1 MFIKRF
7 FYKITNR
14 EKYLQYKVNTAT
26 KRKIEWYKSHF
37 EEKVINI
44 QKIIEKQKEI
54 SFLHSGHL
62 GDVIDS
68 LAVIQE
74 ISKTHKCKLYIEA
87 NKPINLKYNKHP
99 GGKVFLTEKMVNM
112 LLPLLKKQNYI
123 DYVDIYKNEKID
135 INLNLYSE
143 LAVNLGLAHVKWYSQ
158 ITGIHTDY
166 QKPYLIVDPHKEIKN
181 KVAILRSNRRN
192 NYLINYKFLKKY
204 ENLLFVGLKDE
215 YNILKKEV
223 PNLEFHDCKDF
234 LETAEIIKSSKF
246 FLGSLGF
253 GNTIAEGLKV
263 PRLIESAPDF
273 SAVYSARD
281 AYEFCFQGHFEKW
294 FDHLYNV

>member
-1 MFIKRF
+1 MFIKKF

-14 EKYLQYKVNTAT
+14 EKYIQYKIDAAI
-26 KRKIEWYKSHF
+26 KRKIKWYKSHF
-37 EEKVINI
+37 EEKVTNV
-44 QKIIEKQKEI
+44 QKIIEKQKDI

-68 LAVIQE
+68 LAVIKE
-74 ISKTHKCKLYIEA
+74 LSKTHKCKLYIES

-123 DYVDIYKNEKID
+123 DHTDIYRNEKID

-158 ITGIHTDY
+158 ITGIHADY
-166 QKPYLIVDPHKEIKN
+166 QKPYLFVDPHKEIKN
-181 KVAILRSNRRN
+181 KVVILRSNRRN
-192 NYLINYKFLKKY
+192 NYLINYRFLKKY
-204 ENLLFVGLKDE
+204 DNLLFVGLKEE
-215 YNILKKEV
+215 YNILNKEV
-223 PNLEFHDCKDF
+223 PNLEFHDCKNF
-234 LETAEIIKSSKF
+234 LEIAEIIKSSKF
-246 FLGSLGF
+246 FLGSQGF

-263 PRLIESAPDF
+263 PRLIESAADF
-273 SAVYSARD
+273 SAVYSSRD

-294 FDHLYNV
+294 FDHLYKV